1 MNSYTFALVD
11 VFTERPLAGNQLAV
25 VLNAEGL
32 EDGQVQAIAREFNY
46 SETTFILPPRQSKAD
61 WRLRSFTKK
70 AEVFGSGHHTLG
82 AWWALAAG
90 GGLVL
95 RDPETIFWQEVGE
108 SVLPVAIAS
117 EGGAPRRVAMTQSKP
132 HFGDK
137 LTDLVGLARA
147 LGLEPSDLGADLG
160 AGLNLERLEP
170 QAVSTGAMHLL
181 TPVRALSILEHVR
194 VDAERLVELARPLGC
209 EGCYLF
215 SLETLEQNS
224 AAHARAFF
232 PGIGIAEDPATG
244 SAAGPLGALLASRG
258 LLQEGT
264 WRVIE
269 QGDEV
274 GRPSRIEVRVS
285 GDQVEIAGQAVIV
298 GEGKLFL

>member
-1 MNSYTFALVD
+1 MNSYTFVLVD

-25 VLNAEGL
+25 ILNAEGL
-32 EDGQVQAIAREFNY
+32 DDGQLQAIAREFNH
-46 SETTFILPPRQSKAD
+46 SETTFILPSRQPRAD
-61 WRLRSFTKK
+61 RRLRSFTPK
-70 AEVFGSGHHTLG
+70 AEVFGTGHHTLG
-82 AWWALAAG
+82 AWWALAARG
-90 GGLVL
+90 ELVL
-95 RDPETIFWQEVGE
+95 RDPETKFWQEIGE

-117 EGGAPRRVAMTQSKP
+117 EGGVPLGVAMTQNKP

-137 LTDLVGLARA
+137 LADLDGMARA
-147 LGLEPSDLGADLG
+147 LGLEPSDFG
-160 AGLNLERLEP
+160 AGFDLERLEP
-170 QAVSTGAMHLL
+170 QAISTGAMHLL
-181 TPVRALSILEHVR
+181 VPVRSLSVLERVR
-194 VDAERLVELARPLGC
+194 VDAERLIALARPLGC

-215 SLETLEQNS
+215 SLETREPNS

-258 LLQEGT
+258 LLSEGT

-269 QGDEV
+269 QGDEI

-285 GDQVEIAGQAVIV
+285 GAQVEVAGRSVLVA
-298 GEGKLFL
+298 EGQLFL